1 MDSKVSQGNV
11 QNKRFL
17 KSANKKF
24 ELYLA
29 LKLHCFFYEIRK
41 NVAIFWCVLVQ
52 FSLSNCSKRKKKMIK
67 LLLYIFRN
75 CSQFSSRFL
84 SSILGQFQDSFRS
97 FFYQYFFVHN
107 FQLWRKYLQQ
117 KLQAFLDLIF
127 ASFHFAKGKKKR
139 EKKSKHLRHHC
150 GHWDLHLCH

>member
-29 LKLHCFFYEIRK
+29 LKLHFFFYEIRK

-52 FSLSNCSKRKKKMIK
+52 FSLSNCSKRKKNDQIVA
-67 LLLYIFRN
+67 LYFP
-75 CSQFSSRFL
+75 
-84 SSILGQFQDSFRS
+84 
-97 FFYQYFFVHN
+97 
-107 FQLWRKYLQQ
+107 
-117 KLQAFLDLIF
+117 
-127 ASFHFAKGKKKR
+127 
-139 EKKSKHLRHHC
+139 
-150 GHWDLHLCH
+150 